1 MYNENYL
8 QLGGVNKNNLT
19 NPDDNPYHILIVENN
34 PSLMNM
40 LNDLFS
46 PHFIV
51 IQATD
56 GEEAINMLKE
66 TGFDIIVSDTML
78 PKISGIELC
87 KRIKNNF
94 DTCHIPFILLT
105 TITTLEHK
113 LEGLKYGADDII
125 THPFE
130 ISILLARCH
139 NLINNRLILY
149 NKFSKKSQTTP
160 QALVTNTLDKTFMD
174 KVNEIIDRHMDNAK
188 FNVNLFAQEMCI
200 ARTKLFV
207 KLKGITGKTPNDLI
221 LSIRLKK
228 AVYYL
233 TNNPEMNITEISEKT
248 GFSSPRYFSK
258 CFKNTY
264 NVTPQS
270 YRKENNC

>member
-1 MYNENYL
+1 
-8 QLGGVNKNNLT
+8 
-19 NPDDNPYHILIVENN
+19 
-34 PSLMNM
+34 M

-56 GEEAINMLKE
+56 DEEAINILKE

-248 GFSSPRYFSK
+248 GFSSPRYFSR